1 MNLQLSPSRPV
12 AGRRLPPP
20 VRLRRVRLI
29 VGAMIVLGDI
39 SGLWAG
45 VAVSDVALV
54 WGLLFSGMA
63 LAVLALRGHYRVRI
77 SPLLTEE
84 AGALAGCL
92 ALPLLAVAVVAGG
105 AAAAPVLRMGA
116 IAIGLLLGARAV
128 TYTIV
133 RTGRARGWLV
143 EPTLVIG
150 AGRVGAELVQLLH
163 DHPSYGLRP
172 VGFLDGFDDAELPAP
187 MLGSVDR
194 LDSVLREHCVSRVI
208 IAFGATR
215 DPDMVKIVRSCRRAS
230 VEIHVLPRLFELGV
244 DARGAKVDKVWGLP
258 LVRLQRSA
266 FRSGAWRIKRV
277 IDVAVAGTGLLVIA
291 PLYGAIVAAIRL
303 TSRGPALFRQERVGQ
318 DGRLITVLKFRS
330 MVVNAD
336 SDSTWSVA
344 RDSRVTPVGQIL
356 RKTGLDELPQL
367 WNVARGDMSLV
378 GPRPERPRFVR
389 DFRVKVASYD
399 DRLRVPPGITGSAQ
413 IHGLRGDTSI
423 SERTRFDNQYIENWS
438 LWQDVFIIFRTV
450 RTFFGFDHGGD
461 ARLKQGG
468 RARRLPLAAVP
479 RGGAME
485 SPESRSLGRG
495 DQANA
500 TSVA

>member
-1 MNLQLSPSRPV
+1 
-12 AGRRLPPP
+12 
-20 VRLRRVRLI
+20 
-29 VGAMIVLGDI
+29 
-39 SGLWAG
+39 
-45 VAVSDVALV
+45 
-54 WGLLFSGMA
+54 
-63 LAVLALRGHYRVRI
+63 
-77 SPLLTEE
+77 
-84 AGALAGCL
+84 
-92 ALPLLAVAVVAGG
+92 
-105 AAAAPVLRMGA
+105 
-116 IAIGLLLGARAV
+116 
-128 TYTIV
+128 
-133 RTGRARGWLV
+133 
-143 EPTLVIG
+143 
-150 AGRVGAELVQLLH
+150 
-163 DHPSYGLRP
+163 
-172 VGFLDGFDDAELPAP
+172 
-187 MLGSVDR
+187 
-194 LDSVLREHCVSRVI
+194 
-208 IAFGATR
+208 
-215 DPDMVKIVRSCRRAS
+215 
-230 VEIHVLPRLFELGV
+230 
-244 DARGAKVDKVWGLP
+244 
-258 LVRLQRSA
+258 
-266 FRSGAWRIKRV
+266 
-277 IDVAVAGTGLLVIA
+277 
-291 PLYGAIVAAIRL
+291 
-303 TSRGPALFRQERVGQ
+303 
-318 DGRLITVLKFRS
+318 